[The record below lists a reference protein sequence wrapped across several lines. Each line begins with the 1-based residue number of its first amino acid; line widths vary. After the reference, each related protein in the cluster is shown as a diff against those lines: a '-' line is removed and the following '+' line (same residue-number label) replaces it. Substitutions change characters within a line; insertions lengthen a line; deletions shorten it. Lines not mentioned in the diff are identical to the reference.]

1 MLEQVRRG
9 QRVELRLSKSSVAKA
24 AALACLAEQFGYEYV
39 RAERV
44 RDNKMLLVLASDP
57 SPQAQARAAHNWG
70 QYPNAGDG
78 VSLPPLVPDAFEL
91 MKARITVDLTGAM
104 DQIPMALVG
113 VFATIGCGFC
123 ATQVRGDGFFL
134 VVVGVLWVFFL
145 AFSGIG
151 FVVMRRRNA
160 RAVARLQAA
169 GFVAVTE
176 GSGRVRYRPPGAQG
190 PGQDWQ
196 AGAYGQQGP
205 YSQGPYGQSPYNQGP
220 YGQGPYGNGPHH
232 PR

>member
-24 AALACLAEQFGYEYV
+24 AGLACLAEQFGYEYV
-39 RAERV
+39 GAQRV
-44 RDNKMLLVLASDP
+44 RDNKMQLLLAPDP
-57 SPQAQARAAHNWG
+57 SPQARARAAQNWA

-91 MKARITVDLTGAM
+91 MTARITFDLT
-104 DQIPMALVG
+104 DDRDRIPLALVG

-123 ATQVRGDGFFL
+123 AVQVRGDRLFL
-134 VVVGVLWVFFL
+134 VVVGILWVFFL
-145 AFSGIG
+145 TFSGVG
-151 FVVMRRRNA
+151 FVVMGRRHA

-176 GSGRVRYRPPGAQG
+176 EGGRLRYRPPGPQG
-190 PGQDWQ
+190 AGQDWQ
-196 AGAYGQQGP
+196 G
-205 YSQGPYGQSPYNQGP
+205 GPYGQGP
-220 YGQGPYGNGPHH
+220 YGQGPYGQGPYGQGPYGHGPYH
-232 PR
+232 PQ